1 MKTIHVLLMSGLFA
15 VSAVTSVQAAG
26 DIAKGESTFT
36 AKGCIGCH
44 GPAGDSQAP
53 EMFPK
58 LKGRDE
64 AYILTQLT
72 DFKSGK
78 RVSTTMN
85 PMASTLTEE
94 DINNIAAYIS
104 SNK

>member
-15 VSAVTSVQAAG
+15 VSAVTSVHAAG

-78 RVSTTMN
+78 RVGTTMN